1 MRRLLVVLLMGGCE
15 KLVVSAKPLPPP
27 SDALDAMDPRK
38 PVPLLPMMANHQKQ
52 NMREHLV
59 AVQEIVS
66 ALGSDDFARIEA
78 AALRIGSS
86 PQMGQMCNH
95 MGKAAPGFTE
105 QALGFHSTADGI
117 AAAAKEKNKTKV
129 LAALDATLKTCT
141 ACHETWK
148 QKIVTDAEW
157 QRATVAH

>member
-1 MRRLLVVLLMGGCE
+1 MRWLLLTVVMLGCQ
-15 KLVVSAKPLPPP
+15 KPVPVPTPTPSAA
-27 SDALDAMDPRK
+27 DALDAIDSRK

-66 ALGSDDFARIEA
+66 ALGSDDFERIEA

-95 MGKAAPGFTE
+95 MGKGAPGFTE

-117 AAAAKEKNKTKV
+117 VAAAKEQDKAKV

-148 QKIVTDAEW
+148 QRIVTDAEW
-157 QRATVAH
+157 QQATSTH